1 MDTFTMVQECAGA
14 QPKAAGL
21 GAMWETQT
29 HAGTQ
34 SQADP
39 GLHFTGHVRLVE
51 MVCKRS
57 AHQVCVCGGEGRDV
71 VSELVFSV
79 RKFFRNRPI

>member
-14 QPKAAGL
+14 QPKGAGL

-39 GLHFTGHVRLVE
+39 GLHFTGHVRPVE

-57 AHQVCVCGGEGRDV
+57 AHQVCVCGGGVERRHG
-71 VSELVFSV
+71 
-79 RKFFRNRPI
+79 